1 MLLSPIILCQ
11 ESGVRT
17 GAGGRKRISKC
28 LCANGVTVVLI
39 ADNPGF
45 ECSEELRMFLLS
57 ARNSSAKS
65 VAGCWPNSRADQISR
80 PGRNST
86 QDFNVLPYRNQP
98 C

>member
-1 MLLSPIILCQ
+1 MLLYPIIFCQ

-45 ECSEELRMFLLS
+45 ECSEEPRTFLLS

-65 VAGCWPNSRADQISR
+65 LAGCWPNSRADQPSR
-80 PGRNST
+80 PQLSARLQRPALSRSEEHT
-86 QDFNVLPYRNQP
+86 
-98 C
+98 